1 MKKLKQIFQTI
12 ALYFLGALTVCLT
25 FFVLIQALYV
35 GITGLFVLFCVGGVA
50 CLYYSRSK
58 SQNDP

>member
-1 MKKLKQIFQTI
+1 MKKLKQLFQTI
-12 ALYFLGALTVCLT
+12 ALYLLGALIVCLT
-25 FFVLIQALYV
+25 LLVLIQALYI
-35 GITGLFVLFCVGGVA
+35 GITGLFVLFCIGGVA